1 MICEVEVEVAVN
13 NRSSE
18 RERANKDHKITHSL
32 LTCNTLEAALT
43 ASPWEYAAEMFG
55 EITAPL

>member
-1 MICEVEVEVAVN
+1 MVMICEVEVEVA
-13 NRSSE
+13 E

-55 EITAPL
+55 EITAPP

>member
-18 RERANKDHKITHSL
+18 RERANKDHKITYYL
-32 LTCNTLEAALT
+32 PATLWRLH
-43 ASPWEYAAEMFG
+43 
-55 EITAPL
+55 